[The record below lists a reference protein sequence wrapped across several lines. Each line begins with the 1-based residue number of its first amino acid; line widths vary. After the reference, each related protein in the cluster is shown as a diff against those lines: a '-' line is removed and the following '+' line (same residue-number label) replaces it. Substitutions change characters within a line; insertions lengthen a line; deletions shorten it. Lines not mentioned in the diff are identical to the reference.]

1 MLYSV
6 SLNPN
11 EDYDG
16 KCVLGIFLMRDDA
29 ELFIDKHYM
38 SNDQLCLDEVDGV
51 WNKWQDIRTKL
62 ESQKEAA

>member
-29 ELFIDKHYM
+29 ELFINKHYM

-51 WNKWQDIRTKL
+51 WNKWHDIREKI
-62 ESQKEAA
+62 SAKEAA